1 MLALKIAGIICAV
14 PLGIYVGL
22 RVAGICISWIKYGL
36 NGLKPPKRKD

>member
-22 RVAGICISWIKYGL
+22 RVAGICIAWIKHWL
-36 NGLKPPKRKD
+36 KGLKPPKD